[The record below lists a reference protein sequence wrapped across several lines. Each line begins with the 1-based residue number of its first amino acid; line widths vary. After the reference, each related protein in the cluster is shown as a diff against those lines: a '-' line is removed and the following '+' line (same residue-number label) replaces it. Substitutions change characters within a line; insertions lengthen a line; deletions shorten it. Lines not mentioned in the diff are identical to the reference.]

1 MFLVLNNRFG
11 FKLAHPNSQLVSWPN
26 NKKSSRNKYHERERE
41 RERERD
47 SEVGRVRER
56 GRLTPLTMP
65 KSSMSISRLEIFAP
79 PKIRN
84 KKSTSYS
91 IILTLHGR
99 NKNKKEVKQK
109 GFC

>member
-1 MFLVLNNRFG
+1 M
-11 FKLAHPNSQLVSWPN
+11 
-26 NKKSSRNKYHERERE
+26 RERE
-41 RERERD
+41 RERE
-47 SEVGRVRER
+47 RER